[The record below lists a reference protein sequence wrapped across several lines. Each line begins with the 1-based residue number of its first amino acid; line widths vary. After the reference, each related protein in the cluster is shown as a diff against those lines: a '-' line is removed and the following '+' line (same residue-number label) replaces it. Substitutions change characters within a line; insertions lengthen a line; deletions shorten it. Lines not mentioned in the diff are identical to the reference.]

1 MTIELA
7 CLRSSAIS
15 TLYEVAE
22 GCLNAL
28 VVDDNADDEDHK
40 HHGRKR

>member
-1 MTIELA
+1 MTIQLA

-15 TLYEVAE
+15 TNYGVAE
-22 GCLNAL
+22 RCLHAL

-40 HHGRKR
+40 HHSRKR